1 MVVDK
6 IEHASLYYGLG
17 ERFRTAL
24 EWLASADAGALTPGQ
39 RVDIDGDNVF
49 ATLFEVDTLPP
60 EACKLECHQNYAD
73 IQYLLS
79 GMEGAGYALPD
90 AELPRTERVRSEGRH
105 PVLYGRVGH
114 AHHPAG
120 YLLHRLAPGSPRPPC
135 GAGTAWAG
143 AASGG
148 KGKIKIRYSA
158 RRKNRL
164 SAAA

>member
-90 AELPRTERVRSEGRH
+90 AELHALSEYDPKGDIQF
-105 PVLYGRVGH
+105 LYGRVGH

-120 YLLHRLAPGSPRPPC
+120 YLLHRLAPGSPRPPVWRWDSLGRC
-135 GAGTAWAG
+135 GVWWQ
-143 AASGG
+143 
-148 KGKIKIRYSA
+148 R
-158 RRKNRL
+158 
-164 SAAA
+164 

>member
-90 AELPRTERVRSEGRH
+90 AELHALSEYDPKGDIQFYTAEWDT
-105 PVLYGRVGH
+105 LTIGRVPSTSSG
-114 AHHPAG
+114 
-120 YLLHRLAPGSPRPPC
+120 PRISTPPVWRWDSLGRC
-135 GAGTAWAG
+135 GVWWQ
-143 AASGG
+143 
-148 KGKIKIRYSA
+148 R
-158 RRKNRL
+158 
-164 SAAA
+164 

>member
-17 ERFRTAL
+17 KRFQTAL
-24 EWLASADAGALTPGQ
+24 EWLASADVGALTPVQ

-73 IQYLLS
+73 IQYLLY

-90 AELPRTERVRSEGRH
+90 AELRALSEYDSKGDIQFYTAEWDTLTIRPGTFYIVWQDPHTPRVALGQPG
-105 PVLYGRVGH
+105 PVQ
-114 AHHPAG
+114 
-120 YLLHRLAPGSPRPPC
+120 RLVA
-135 GAGTAWAG
+135 
-143 AASGG
+143 
-148 KGKIKIRYSA
+148 KVKLK
-158 RRKNRL
+158 
-164 SAAA
+164 